1 MKFKRVCLC
10 AAALYAGVAVVP
22 AAWAAGPHE
31 PSIRDFAKSTVT
43 AWVNSPKVVAAIK
56 EQNVLHASLSKDEII
71 ARDKQWRAETKS
83 GDRPLIDR
91 VLSND
96 ISQFLSKVRKEQQGL
111 VTEVFIMDNRGLNV
125 GQSDVTSDYWQGD
138 EAKWKKTFLVGP
150 GAMIIDDVELDESTQ
165 TFQSQL
171 SMSITDQA
179 TGKVIGAIT
188 VGVDVE
194 AIVWATL
201 DSKAK
206 SR

>member
-1 MKFKRVCLC
+1 MKSQRVYLC
-10 AAALYAGVAVVP
+10 AAAICAGVAFAT
-22 AAWAAGPHE
+22 AASAAGPHE
-31 PSIRDFAKSTVT
+31 PSIRDFAENTVT
-43 AWVNSPKVVAAIK
+43 AWVSNPTVVEAIK
-56 EQNVLHASLSKDEII
+56 VQNALHASLSQDEII
-71 ARDKQWRAETKS
+71 AKDKQWRAETAS
-83 GDRPLIDR
+83 ADRPLINR

-96 ISQFLSKVRKEQQGL
+96 LSRYLAKVSKEQQGL

-150 GAMIIDDVELDESTQ
+150 NAMIVDDVELDESTQ

-171 SMSITDQA
+171 SMSITDQV

-194 AIVWATL
+194 AIIWAAL
-201 DSKAK
+201 DTKP
-206 SR
+206 R